1 MISDLVTTIILIIFS
16 KKKKSSSTISRFE
29 MNARCSK
36 LPQLYQT
43 CRHAIG
49 PGFISILET
58 RTAFHAVPGGQNKS
72 RERGNK

>member
-1 MISDLVTTIILIIFS
+1 MIPDLVTTVILIIFS
-16 KKKKSSSTISRFE
+16 KKNHHRLSRFE

-36 LPQLYQT
+36 LPQFYQT

-58 RTAFHAVPGGQNKS
+58 RTAFHAVSGGQNKS
-72 RERGNK
+72 RDRGNK